1 MKSGVD
7 STPDI
12 FIKYVSNSSL
22 SPSGL
27 VRRNKP
33 PGNLQKISCLTS
45 LLLTCGLIHEFTLSY
60 SFMSG
65 MCDNALHFVVV
76 HLICMLCCIISCD
89 VIHMVLC
96 SVSVIVYMC
105 AHKVDYKCSWTD
117 LKGKPTFW
125 LIHNN
130 ICPGTH
136 SSLQENQDKVECANE
151 NLRADLERWHF
162 EKKNDLKK
170 LFITLANQQIRYYE
184 QVWLNYTKPPFYL

>member
-105 AHKVDYKCSWTD
+105 AHKVDYKCS
-117 LKGKPTFW
+117 
-125 LIHNN
+125 
-130 ICPGTH
+130 
-136 SSLQENQDKVECANE
+136 
-151 NLRADLERWHF
+151 
-162 EKKNDLKK
+162 
-170 LFITLANQQIRYYE
+170 
-184 QVWLNYTKPPFYL
+184 